1 MSECANCKRQ
11 SDLFACK
18 RCQDTLRGWFY
29 DTPGWIT
36 ALLEAVH
43 GETRLGESVRRS
55 SEKTSP
61 MLCNLD
67 ASAQLIY
74 TRSVLNEWTRDLC
87 ETRGTPIPDLADGDL
102 AIWLGRNVTAIAC
115 DQGFGVCYLEVK
127 QMLEDIERL
136 VDRPRSP
143 ALNTSCP
150 ALLRVGYGEQAC
162 GAYLTLLPNEDAVR
176 CHECK
181 TTHLVYELIE
191 LRLDELGP
199 DVLFTAPEVLDVMA
213 IIRRPLPES
222 TWRRWR
228 ATRQVAQ
235 AGELYGEPA
244 YHINDVREFR
254 KKWTREKAS

>member
-1 MSECANCKRQ
+1 MSECANCRRQ
-11 SDLFACK
+11 SDLFGCK

-67 ASAQLIY
+67 ASAQLAY
-74 TRSVLNEWTRDLC
+74 ARSVLNEWTRDLC
-87 ETRGTPIPDLADGDL
+87 ETRGLQTPDLVDGDL
-102 AIWLGRNVTAIAC
+102 AIWLAHNVTAIAC
-115 DQGFGVCYLEVK
+115 DQGFGVCFLEVK
-127 QMLEDIERL
+127 QMLEDIEHL
-136 VDRPRSP
+136 VDRPKSP

-150 ALLRVGYGEQAC
+150 AMLTVGYGEQVC
-162 GAYLTLLPNEDAVR
+162 GAYLTLLPEEDSVR
-176 CHECK
+176 CHNCK
-181 TTHLVYELIE
+181 ATHQVHELTE
-191 LRLDELGP
+191 LRLDAVPNDL
-199 DVLFTAPEVLDVMA
+199 LFTATEILDIMA
-213 IIRRPLPES
+213 MIRRPIPES

-228 ATRQVAQ
+228 QLKQVMP

-244 YHINDVREFR
+244 YRIQDVRDFR
-254 KKWTREKAS
+254 KKWTRDKAS